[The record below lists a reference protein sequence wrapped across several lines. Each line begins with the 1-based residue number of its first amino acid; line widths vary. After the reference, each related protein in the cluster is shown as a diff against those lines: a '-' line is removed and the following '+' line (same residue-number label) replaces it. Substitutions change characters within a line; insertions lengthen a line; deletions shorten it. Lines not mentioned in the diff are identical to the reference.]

1 MPTMITTGPVASTAP
16 PGPRGVPLLG
26 NLLDLARDQLGFVR
40 ECTRRYGDL
49 VSISYGGRRA
59 VIVNHP
65 DDVEFVLVKNQRMF
79 PKGSFYGVVRRLLG
93 DGLLV
98 SDGDI
103 WRRQRHLT
111 QPAFHHERIDSYAQ
125 IMAEYAQQTLAPWH
139 DGEERDV
146 HAEITRL
153 ALRVVGKTMFD
164 SDIEHTTPVVATA
177 LPRAL
182 AEVSA
187 QMNGPEFL
195 LPDAVPTPSRRRLRK
210 AVAELDAV
218 VYRIIA
224 ERRADGRDH
233 GDLLSAFMDARDDD
247 GAGMSDRLLR
257 DEVMTIL
264 LAGHET
270 TALALTWAL
279 MLLSDAPAVR
289 ARLEEEVDAVLGGL
303 PPGLADVPRL
313 PFTEAVLLEAMR
325 LYPPLY
331 GTAREVTQRCEIGG
345 YTLEPKTFLI
355 IVPWN
360 IQRDER
366 WFPDPEEFRP
376 ERWLDGLAKRLPRFA
391 YFPFNGG
398 PRLCPGQRFGML
410 EAELVLSSIV
420 QRWRL
425 DLLPGQDLR
434 PVTAIS
440 MRPKRGV
447 RMLLTARKDGV
458 PPPT

>member
-1 MPTMITTGPVASTAP
+1 MIQVAPVASTVP

-26 NLLDLARDQLGFVR
+26 NLLGLARDQLGFVN

-49 VSISYGGRRA
+49 VSISYGRRRA

-65 DDVEFVLVKNQRMF
+65 DDVEFVLVNQRLF
-79 PKGSFYGVVRRLLG
+79 PKGSFYSVVRRLLG

-98 SDGDI
+98 SDGDT
-103 WRRQRHLT
+103 WRRQRRLT
-111 QPAFHHERIDSYAQ
+111 QPAFHHDRIDAYAQ
-125 IMAEYAQQTLAPWH
+125 TMAEYAQQAIAPWH
-139 DGEERDV
+139 DGDERDI

-153 ALRVVGKTMFD
+153 TVRVVGKTMFD
-164 SDIEHTTPVVATA
+164 SDIEHTAPVVGTA

-195 LPDAVPTPSRRRLRK
+195 LPESVPTPSRRRLRA
-210 AVAELDAV
+210 AVAELDEV

-247 GAGMSDRLLR
+247 GTGMTDRLLR

-270 TALALTWAL
+270 TALALSWAL

-289 ARLEEEVDAVLGGL
+289 ARLEEEVDAVLGGR

-331 GTAREVTQRCEIGG
+331 GTAREVTQRCELGG

-355 IVPWN
+355 ILPWN

-366 WFPDPEEFRP
+366 WFPNPGEFRP

-425 DLLPGQDLR
+425 DLVPGQDLR
-434 PVTAIS
+434 PVTAIT

-447 RMLLTARKDGV
+447 RMRLSARGDV
-458 PPPT
+458 